1 MRFTDFIK
9 ELDDAGWQGVG
20 DAQHKNIEYLHR
32 KLFPV
37 TAELEDENV
46 SLAEEV
52 MNSASGG

>member
-9 ELDDAGWQGVG
+9 ELDDAGWHGVG

-37 TAELEDENV
+37 IAELEDENA
-46 SLAEEV
+46 SLSEDIID
-52 MNSASGG
+52 ASYGG